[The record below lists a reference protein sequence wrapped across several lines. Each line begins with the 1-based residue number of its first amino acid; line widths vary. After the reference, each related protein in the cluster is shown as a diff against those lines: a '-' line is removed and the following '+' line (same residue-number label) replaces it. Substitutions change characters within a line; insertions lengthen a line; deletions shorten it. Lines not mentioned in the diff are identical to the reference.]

1 MCWPHRGVVLELPGD
16 LPTAGRP
23 AGPCPCGA
31 GSCVWGGVAALDDAR
46 HLSRRVL
53 GTHSR
58 QDCAVPPIRRRAG
71 ALTTYFHSDGWFLA
85 SCLMAG
91 TLIILAMALL
101 ALAQTAAALL
111 RGSAPVRAAKSLC
124 GSRGDIHQVRA
135 ATDPPQLCNLGVVM
149 ARQSCTT
156 RGRLLVGWVR
166 WLCE

>member
-1 MCWPHRGVVLELPGD
+1 LYWSYREIFLPPGGPQVLVRAVLEAAFGVASLLETTHVTYRGVSSVYIRDKILQFPL
-16 LPTAGRP
+16 
-23 AGPCPCGA
+23 
-31 GSCVWGGVAALDDAR
+31 
-46 HLSRRVL
+46 
-53 GTHSR
+53 
-58 QDCAVPPIRRRAG
+58 IRRRAG

-156 RGRLLVGWVR
+156 CGRLLRGWVR